1 MPTQYVPQQLP
12 VEVQQTPPQHC
23 CVEVHGYSS
32 ASVQHCVVALTQEP
46 AHSTPN
52 ADKAKMEVRK
62 FIAPPASRLRLDEA
76 SLVHAAGRLCPP

>member
-1 MPTQYVPQQLP
+1 MLAVEVVDEDAVPQLSIMPTQYVPQQLP

-46 AHSTPN
+46 AHVN
-52 ADKAKMEVRK
+52 
-62 FIAPPASRLRLDEA
+62 
-76 SLVHAAGRLCPP
+76 